1 MNLLKKL
8 KILRYR
14 NNPHFQKFYQE
25 IKEKSLDRI
34 TFSSIDLE
42 TTGLDISK
50 DEIISFGGVKIKNLK
65 ISLGDSFYRV
75 VKPSTDIKKES
86 ILVHGITPSE
96 IEDAPPIE
104 EILPEFLQFIKGT
117 VIVGYFVTFDIK
129 MLSRYT
135 QKLYGFPI
143 LNPYIDLRDFA
154 FYAERKRYRQ
164 IVHQEQTSLEEL
176 ARRYNIPVFHRH
188 NAYYDSLITG
198 LLFIAMVKK
207 NRAVF
212 ESFIKR
218 VIL

>member
-1 MNLLKKL
+1 MDLLKKL

-14 NNPHFQKFYQE
+14 NNPYFQKFYQE
-25 IKEKSLDRI
+25 IKEESLDRI
-34 TFSSIDLE
+34 TFTSIDLE

-50 DEIISFGGVKIKNLK
+50 DEIISFGGIKIKNLK

-75 VKPSTDIKKES
+75 VKPSADIKKES

-164 IVHQEQTSLEEL
+164 IVQKEDMTLEEL
-176 ARRYNIPVFHRH
+176 ARRYNIPVIHRH

-198 LLFIAMVKK
+198 LIFIAMVKK
-207 NRAVF
+207 NRRFF
-212 ESFIKR
+212 ENFIKK
-218 VIL
+218 VV